1 MEGETLDDEKQTD
14 SPAIP
19 QELIERRIYVFRGQK
34 VMIDSD
40 LAELYQVTTG
50 NLNLAVH
57 RNKARFPQD
66 FTFRLSASEAK
77 SLRLH
82 SARPKGRGGRRTL
95 PYAFTEQGVAM
106 LSSVL
111 RSERAVLVNIAI
123 MRAFVRQALPFGR
136 VVDDL
141 LSMNGEVQKKGDR
154 HARVEKPIA
163 REMVLQI
170 SHCVQPE
177 IPKEGDVRKF
187 AEGGR
192 KDPAGTLQADGSRIG

>member
-1 MEGETLDDEKQTD
+1 MTTKKQTG

-19 QELIERRIYVFRGQK
+19 QEPIERRIYTFRGQK

-66 FTFRLSASEAK
+66 FMFRLSANEAK

-123 MRAFVRQALPFGR
+123 MRAFVRLRSLMVSNEELSATITVMERKYDAQFK
-136 VVDDL
+136 VVFDAIREL
-141 LSMNGEVQKKGDR
+141 M
-154 HARVEKPIA
+154 KPPAKSTEPIGFSPGKDK
-163 REMVLQI
+163 LQ
-170 SHCVQPE
+170 
-177 IPKEGDVRKF
+177 
-187 AEGGR
+187 
-192 KDPAGTLQADGSRIG
+192 